1 VAAPRAFTP
10 CHASHTIRGSGR
22 MSTAT
27 IPPLIVN
34 RALCRECI
42 ADKTAMQPDA
52 VDVAIIALARSG
64 LKVDRYANG
73 MCLDCGRD
81 GMVVAID
88 RPTRR

>member
-1 VAAPRAFTP
+1 
-10 CHASHTIRGSGR
+10 
-22 MSTAT
+22 MSTSA
-27 IPPLIVN
+27 IPALITN

-42 ADKTAMQPDA
+42 AGNTAMQPDA
-52 VDVAIIALARSG
+52 VDAAIIALSRSG

-88 RPTRR
+88 CPMRR